1 MLIVNKKSTK
11 NFAKKN
17 AGGKGYNLYLLS
29 NAGINVPEWIVLGKR
44 FFERFKVE
52 SNFDE
57 ALTSILKK
65 NGDNLAQ
72 TEKDIESFILNAKLS
87 DGLENAIRNSYQRLG
102 KGLISVRSSAID
114 EDSAGHSFAGQL
126 SSYLY
131 ISSEDS
137 ALESVKKCWAS
148 AYSER
153 GLYYRK
159 QNKLE
164 SVNIDVAV
172 VLQEMIDSEKSGVAF
187 TADPVTGKA
196 DKVVLNA
203 VYGVGEGIVSGL
215 LDADT
220 FTVMKADGKIE
231 SSDIVEKKSKLCR
244 DGSKDECIELP
255 VEEELVNVPCL
266 NDGEL
271 TLLTQICN
279 RIEDYYLLPQDIEWA
294 LYDGKF
300 YILQARPITTNVKID
315 RGVINLWDNSNIVES
330 YGGLTLPLTFGF
342 AKYVYHSVYVQFCE
356 ILLVPTRQIRE
367 MDFFLKN
374 MLGIF
379 YGRIYYNL
387 LNWYKLTSIL
397 PGFKHNRSFM
407 ETMMGTNEALTD
419 ELADRIKPPA
429 SQESFSAKLKRVVTG
444 FKFFYFHLNIQNIVD
459 NFLKYF
465 YENYEKYRKI
475 DYSTMGSD
483 QLLDYYHEM
492 ERVFLN
498 RWKAPIINDFLCM
511 VHFGLLKK
519 LCSSWLPQLGEA
531 IQNDLLAS
539 DGNLES
545 AEPTKEI
552 IRLADYVR
560 NNPSILAFIKDT
572 PADDCMEALTQSDFT
587 EFKGMVDSYI
597 DRFGFRCMSEM
608 KLEQKDLWQ
617 EPKTF
622 FVFLKNQLNNS
633 TITLTDMEKREVEIR
648 EGAERKVKKELGL
661 LKRLVFFWSLKH
673 ARKAVRNRENT
684 RFCRTRVYGIVRSIF
699 YSMGKDLTNRGV
711 LEHEDHVFYL
721 SIEELKGCIEGTNPI
736 IELKPLVAARMAEY
750 KRFEEIEPTP
760 RFMTRGPVYWQN
772 SHFEEENVEIDLS
785 DVPEGCLKGIP
796 CCPGVIEG
804 TVKVIMSPDDDLELN
819 GDILVAMRTDPGW
832 VPLYPSASA
841 LLVERGGLLS
851 HSAIV
856 AREMG
861 LPAIVSVKNLT
872 KTLKTGMKVRIDGE
886 KGLIEILDHGESNE

>member
-17 AGGKGYNLYLLS
+17 AGGKGYNLYLLA
-29 NAGINVPEWIVLGKR
+29 NAGLNVPEWIVLGKK
-44 FFERFKVE
+44 FFERFKRE
-52 SNFDE
+52 TNFDARLAE
-57 ALTSILKK
+57 ILGA

-72 TEKDIESFILNAKLS
+72 TEKDVEHFILTAS
-87 DGLENAIRNSYQRLG
+87 MSEGLESAIRESYNKLG
-102 KGLISVRSSAID
+102 RNLISVRSSAID

-153 GLYYRK
+153 GLYYRR

-164 SVNIDVAV
+164 TVNIDVGV

-187 TADPVTGKA
+187 TADPVSGKS
-196 DKVVLNA
+196 DRVILNA

-220 FTVMKADGKIE
+220 YTVMKADCKIE
-231 SSDIVEKKSKLCR
+231 QSEIVEKGSKLCR
-244 DGSKDECIELP
+244 DGSNDDCIELP
-255 VEEELVNVPCL
+255 VEESLINVPCL
-266 NDGEL
+266 SDGEL
-271 TLLTQICN
+271 TLLTQTCC
-279 RIEDYYLLPQDIEWA
+279 RIENYYLLPQDIEWA
-294 LYDGKF
+294 LFEGKF

-356 ILLVPTRQIRE
+356 ILLVPTKEIRE

-407 ETMMGTNEALTD
+407 ETMMGTDEALTD

-429 SQESFSAKLKRVVTG
+429 SQDTLYSKFKSMITG

-465 YENYEKYRKI
+465 YEHYEKYRKI
-475 DYSTMGSD
+475 DYSTMSSD

-492 ERVFLN
+492 EKVFLN

-511 VHFGLLKK
+511 VHFGLLKT
-519 LCSSWLPQLGEA
+519 LCTKWLPDLGEA

-545 AEPTKEI
+545 AEPTKVI
-552 IRLADYVR
+552 IRMADYVR
-560 NNPSILAFIKDT
+560 SNPEIYTFIKET
-572 PADDCMEALTQSDFT
+572 PADECMEALTQSDFT
-587 EFKGMVDSYI
+587 EFKDKVDSYI

-633 TITLTDMEKREVEIR
+633 TISLADMENREAEIR
-648 EGAERKVKKELGL
+648 IGSENKVKAALNPI
-661 LKRLVFFWSLKH
+661 KRLIFFWSLKH

-699 YSMGKDLTNRGV
+699 YNMGRDLTNRGV
-711 LEHEDHVFYL
+711 LDHEDHVFYL
-721 SIEELKGCIEGTNPI
+721 TVEELKGCVEGTNPI
-736 IELKPLVAARMAEY
+736 MNLRPLIEARMAEY

-760 RFMTRGPVYWQN
+760 RFMTRGPVYWLN
-772 SHFEEENVEIDLS
+772 SHFEEEDVEVDLT
-785 DVPEGCLKGIP
+785 DIPEGCLKGIP
-796 CCPGVIEG
+796 CCPGIIEG
-804 TVKVIMSPDDDLELN
+804 TVKLIMSPDDDLELN

-861 LPAIVSVKNLT
+861 LPAIVSIKNLT
-872 KTLKTGMKVRIDGE
+872 KTLKTGMKIRMNGE
-886 KGLIEILDHGESNE
+886 TGLIEILEDVSE